1 MEKRL
6 HLHIPTLPE
15 MAYRQKLQEDPAT
28 MSYNAGYELGFA
40 GYHNDTGCI
49 DFPES
54 RWADD
59 FDFLVGNEPKW
70 FYAYITRDEDGA
82 FIGDVNVH
90 RSREGD
96 WYDMGILIEAQYRGM
111 GYSEEALHLLLDY
124 AFTKL
129 GAREVHNDFEE
140 TRGAA
145 YKTHLACG
153 FREYGNENGILKLRI
168 TREDFIAQGGTIT
181 LNGGGESTRFSEKR

>member
-28 MSYNAGYELGFA
+28 MSYNAGYELGFPE
-40 GYHNDTGCI
+40 YHNDTGCI

-54 RWADD
+54 KWADD
-59 FDFLVGNEPKW
+59 FAWLVGNEPKQ
-70 FYAYITRDEDGA
+70 FYAYIARDEDDA
-82 FIGDVNVH
+82 FIGEVNVH
-90 RSREGD
+90 RSRGGD
-96 WYDMGILIEAQYRGM
+96 WYDMGILIEAKYRGM
-111 GYSEEALHLLLDY
+111 GYSEEALRLLLDY

-129 GAREVHNDFEE
+129 GAREVHNDFET
-140 TRGAA
+140 TRSAA

-153 FREYGNENGILKLRI
+153 FRELDRKGDMLLLGI
-168 TREDFIAQGGTIT
+168 TREEYLAKKDA
-181 LNGGGESTRFSEKR
+181 FS

>member
-1 MEKRL
+1 MKKRL

-28 MSYNAGYELGFA
+28 MSYNAGYELGFE

-54 RWADD
+54 KWAEDYAW
-59 FDFLVGNEPKW
+59 LVGNEPRQ
-70 FYAYITRDEDGA
+70 FYAYVVRDEDGE
-82 FIGDVNVH
+82 FIGEVNVH
-90 RSREGD
+90 CSREGD
-96 WYDMGILIEAQYRGM
+96 WYDMGIVIEAKYRGM
-111 GYSEEALHLLLDY
+111 GYSGEALRLLLDY

-129 GAREVHNDFEE
+129 GVPEIHNDFED
-140 TRGAA
+140 TRSAA

-153 FREYGNENGILKLRI
+153 FREFGRKGGIILLRI
-168 TREDFIAQGGTIT
+168 TREEYLAHKKDAI
-181 LNGGGESTRFSEKR
+181 S